1 MLNGDD
7 EDFDKSIVNVKL
19 TESTDTSVKIKIDFG
34 DVDAISR
41 DINEPDEVSVKFVM
55 PELFVDAET
64 GESLSDMSWEKT
76 FKIGPQYT
84 ES

>member
-1 MLNGDD
+1 M
-7 EDFDKSIVNVKL
+7 NVKL
-19 TESTDTSVKIKIDFG
+19 TESTDTSVKINIDFG
-34 DVDAISR
+34 DVDAISQ

-76 FKIGPQYT
+76 F
-84 ES
+84 

>member
-1 MLNGDD
+1 M
-7 EDFDKSIVNVKL
+7 DFDKSIVNVKL

-34 DVDAISR
+34 DVDAISQ
-41 DINEPDEVSVKFVM
+41 DINQPDEVSVKFVM

-76 FKIGPQYT
+76 FKI
-84 ES
+84 ESS